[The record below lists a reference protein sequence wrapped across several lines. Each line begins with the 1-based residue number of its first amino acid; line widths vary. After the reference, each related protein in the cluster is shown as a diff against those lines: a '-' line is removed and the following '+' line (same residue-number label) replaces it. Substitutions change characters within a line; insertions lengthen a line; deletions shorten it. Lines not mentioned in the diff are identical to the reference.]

1 MHRNGWTLLP
11 IIAFIFF
18 TMTTYGQDISFGF
31 KAGLS
36 NATISGPLETLP
48 NGEKLENYNAN
59 KSFVLSLLFNVNFTD
74 EFLLQS
80 ELMYNQKGYNY
91 QYDGPSYAIL
101 RTEDEKFTLNGHR
114 DLSVNISNTYL
125 QIPVSLSYKFFNR
138 LQVQGGV
145 YGSLLIASTGAGR
158 VIYND
163 IPEISDEVQQTLNYN
178 YRSNKARGASLS
190 EQQVR
195 INNELETIAG
205 QVGAYYDYDEKDKGL
220 YKTFDAG
227 LHAGVNFFLNQ
238 SLFLGVRYSHG
249 LVDITRNSVDR
260 SYRDLN
266 NGNLIFV
273 EKDDPHRAWEF
284 TIGFS
289 F

>member
-91 QYDGPSYAIL
+91 QYDGPSYAIRSEEHTSEL
-101 RTEDEKFTLNGHR
+101 QSRGHLVCLLLLEKKMNNR
-114 DLSVNISNTYL
+114 KVN
-125 QIPVSLSYKFFNR
+125 
-138 LQVQGGV
+138 
-145 YGSLLIASTGAGR
+145 
-158 VIYND
+158 
-163 IPEISDEVQQTLNYN
+163 
-178 YRSNKARGASLS
+178 
-190 EQQVR
+190 
-195 INNELETIAG
+195 
-205 QVGAYYDYDEKDKGL
+205 
-220 YKTFDAG
+220 
-227 LHAGVNFFLNQ
+227 
-238 SLFLGVRYSHG
+238 
-249 LVDITRNSVDR
+249 
-260 SYRDLN
+260 
-266 NGNLIFV
+266 
-273 EKDDPHRAWEF
+273 
-284 TIGFS
+284 
-289 F
+289 